1 MFCWLLLADIS
12 LSRMPFGIISN
23 EDNPKIAFVF
33 LKTSTGM
40 AEFFVFMLH
49 QVT

>member
-23 EDNPKIAFVF
+23 EDKAFVF